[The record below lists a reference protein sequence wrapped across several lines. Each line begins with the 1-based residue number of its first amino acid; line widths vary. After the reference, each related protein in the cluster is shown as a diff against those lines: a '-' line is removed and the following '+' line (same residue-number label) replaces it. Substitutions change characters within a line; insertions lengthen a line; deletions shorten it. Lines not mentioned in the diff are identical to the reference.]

1 MHQVSKD
8 ANTGFMIDET
18 PLPLYN
24 ITKVNHCT
32 TKTIEIYKCL
42 MISCCNIS
50 RLVFAIQKN
59 KKITVASTDYYI
71 IAHDA
76 DSLVAKGEGFVEKK
90 KVRLTLTVP
99 EEMAEAAEKLKNEI
113 FYNKSYAEMYR
124 TLIEM
129 GLKEIEKKKEK

>member
-1 MHQVSKD
+1 MFNDLVLQHKPI
-8 ANTGFMIDET
+8 GFR
-18 PLPLYN
+18 Y
-24 ITKVNHCT
+24 TK
-32 TKTIEIYKCL
+32 K
-42 MISCCNIS
+42 
-50 RLVFAIQKN
+50 QKN
-59 KKITVASTDYYI
+59 TAVSTDCYI

-113 FYNKSYAEMYR
+113 FYNKSYAEIYR

-129 GLKEIEKKKEK
+129 GLKEMEKKKEK

>member
-8 ANTGFMIDET
+8 ANTAFMIDET

-59 KKITVASTDYYI
+59 KKNTVASTDCYI

-129 GLKEIEKKKEK
+129 GLKEIEKRKEK

>member
-1 MHQVSKD
+1 
-8 ANTGFMIDET
+8 MIDET

-32 TKTIEIYKCL
+32 TKTIEIYEYL
-42 MISCCNIS
+42 MVSCCNIS

-59 KKITVASTDYYI
+59 KKITVASTDCYI

-76 DSLVAKGEGFVEKK
+76 DSLVAKGEGCVEKK

-99 EEMAEAAEKLKNEI
+99 EEMAEADEKLKNEN
-113 FYNKSYAEMYR
+113 FYNKSYAEIYR
-124 TLIEM
+124 ELIKI
-129 GLKEIEKKKEK
+129 GLKEISKEKDQ

>member
-1 MHQVSKD
+1 MFNDLVLQHKPI
-8 ANTGFMIDET
+8 GFR
-18 PLPLYN
+18 Y
-24 ITKVNHCT
+24 TK
-32 TKTIEIYKCL
+32 K
-42 MISCCNIS
+42 
-50 RLVFAIQKN
+50 QKN
-59 KKITVASTDYYI
+59 TVASTDCYI

-113 FYNKSYAEMYR
+113 FYNKSYAEIYR

-129 GLKEIEKKKEK
+129 GLKEMKKKKEK

>member
-1 MHQVSKD
+1 
-8 ANTGFMIDET
+8 
-18 PLPLYN
+18 
-24 ITKVNHCT
+24 
-32 TKTIEIYKCL
+32 

-59 KKITVASTDYYI
+59 KKITVASTDCYI

-129 GLKEIEKKKEK
+129 GLKEIEKKMKRN

>member
-1 MHQVSKD
+1 
-8 ANTGFMIDET
+8 
-18 PLPLYN
+18 
-24 ITKVNHCT
+24 
-32 TKTIEIYKCL
+32 

-50 RLVFAIQKN
+50 QLVFAIQKN
-59 KKITVASTDYYI
+59 KKITVASTNCYI

>member
-1 MHQVSKD
+1 
-8 ANTGFMIDET
+8 
-18 PLPLYN
+18 
-24 ITKVNHCT
+24 
-32 TKTIEIYKCL
+32 

-113 FYNKSYAEMYR
+113 FYNESYAEMYR

-129 GLKEIEKKKEK
+129 GLKEIEKRKEK

>member
-1 MHQVSKD
+1 
-8 ANTGFMIDET
+8 MIDET

-59 KKITVASTDYYI
+59 KKNTVASTDCYI

-129 GLKEIEKKKEK
+129 GLKEIEKRKEK